1 MYYVSVF
8 GKIFPDSAAGG
19 KRRTFFLAS
28 SRRLSQLHKRKIGDV
43 WEWSAGRKTGIP
55 FFSQMIRDCLEG
67 TETAMTQVHIFKA
80 AELCVR
86 AQMAARKLA

>member
-1 MYYVSVF
+1 
-8 GKIFPDSAAGG
+8 
-19 KRRTFFLAS
+19 
-28 SRRLSQLHKRKIGDV
+28 
-43 WEWSAGRKTGIP
+43 
-55 FFSQMIRDCLEG
+55 MIRDCLEG